1 MNNSKIVLDNQEA
14 DEQQNTLQHQ
24 QGELSQIVEA
34 INAVESSDE
43 WKKLKKL
50 VLDPIVPNL
59 ERRLIHE
66 TSKKEIDV
74 AEIYRLQGQLMWAHK
89 YADLKKFGE
98 WKKQELE
105 NVKNQL
111 KHEKNPRDGAL

>member
-14 DEQQNTLQHQ
+14 DEKQSFLQRQ

-34 INAVESSDE
+34 INGVEASDG

-50 VLDPIVPNL
+50 VFDHIVSNL
-59 ERRLIHE
+59 ERRLMGE
-66 TSKKEIDV
+66 TSKKEIDT
-74 AEIYRLQGQLMWAHK
+74 AEIYRLQGQLVWAHK

-98 WKKQELE
+98 GKKQELE
-105 NVKNQL
+105 NIKNQQY
-111 KHEKNPRDGAL
+111 EKNPRDGAL